1 MQRAIHLAAALAAA
15 SFLLAPAQA
24 KSIKSAS
31 GCQRAAG
38 TWRVT
43 SFGGSWTYDFKPNGV
58 VVTDDSTQ
66 MTWTC
71 SGNTVTLSHFGQ
83 NARLNLSPDGNH
95 MSGSEAGGISITAVR
110 TSAPTSSRAAPA
122 QTSVAPAV
130 KGTHAS
136 ATTGSSR
143 QRYCAAKWPAYRDA
157 WSRMCNN
164 EADFEDVAEGMCNLN
179 TPTARQQFMT
189 KCLSGEDPEMP
200 N

>member
-1 MQRAIHLAAALAAA
+1 MSGFHEILFPLDIAL
-15 SFLLAPAQA
+15 
-24 KSIKSAS
+24 KSAGGPQRRTDIVALGS
-31 GCQRAAG
+31 GREERNARWAHSRRRYDAG
-38 TWRVT
+38 YGVK
-43 SFGGSWTYDFKPNGV
+43 TYDALSEV
-58 VVTDDSTQ
+58 VAFFEERR
-66 MTWTC
+66 
-71 SGNTVTLSHFGQ
+71 GNTVTLSHFGQ

>member
-24 KSIKSAS
+24 KSIKSA
-31 GCQRAAG
+31 GCQHAAG

-179 TPTARQQFMT
+179 TPTARQQFMA
-189 KCLSGEDPEMP
+189 KCLAGTDPEMP
-200 N
+200 D

>member
-1 MQRAIHLAAALAAA
+1 M
-15 SFLLAPAQA
+15 
-24 KSIKSAS
+24 
-31 GCQRAAG
+31 
-38 TWRVT
+38 T
-43 SFGGSWTYDFKPNGV
+43 SFGGSWKYDFKPNGV

-110 TSAPTSSRAAPA
+110 TSAPAAARTTPA
-122 QTSVAPAV
+122 QTAVAPAA
-130 KGTHAS
+130 KGKLAP

-143 QRYCAAKWPAYRDA
+143 QHSCAAKWPAYRDG
-157 WSRMCNN
+157 WSRVCND
-164 EADFEDVAEGMCNLN
+164 EADFEDVAEGLCNLN

-189 KCLSGEDPEMP
+189 KCLGGADPEMP